1 MIAIQSLSV
10 RTFFPLEFF
19 CDVVRHSLQV
29 VVSVCFVPSVLV
41 HLLDVPNYEVPVL
54 IADLNHLLPPFLVI
68 LAGIVL
74 CLLSVP

>member
-10 RTFFPLEFF
+10 PTFFPLEFF

-29 VVSVCFVPSVLV
+29 VVSVCLVPSVLV

-54 IADLNHLLPPFLVI
+54 IADLNHLLPPFLI